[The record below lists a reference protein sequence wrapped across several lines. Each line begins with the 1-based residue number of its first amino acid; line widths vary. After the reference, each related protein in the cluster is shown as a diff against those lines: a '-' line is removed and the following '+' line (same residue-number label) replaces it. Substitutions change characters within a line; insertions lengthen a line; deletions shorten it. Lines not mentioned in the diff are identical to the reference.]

1 MATVKTDTT
10 FEVYLN
16 ELDEK
21 DQDTIIRL
29 DQMLTKQFG
38 RDNRNIWEGK
48 FWGGSQQQI
57 IGYGEIPIKGKT
69 DETCFMVGLARQKAY
84 FSLYV
89 NAVEDKT
96 YLAKKYQGQLG
107 KVKVGSSSISFK
119 QFDDIDLPTLEKVFN
134 IAYQQWLEI
143 KQ

>member
-1 MATVKTDTT
+1 MVTVKTDTT
-10 FEVYLN
+10 FETYLN

-21 DQDTIIRL
+21 DQETIIRL

-38 RDNRNIWEGK
+38 KDNRNIWEGK

-57 IGYGEIPIKGKT
+57 VGYGEIPIKGKT
-69 DETCFMVGLARQKAY
+69 DETWFMVGLARQKAY

-96 YLAKKYQGQLG
+96 YLAKKYQDQLG

>member
-57 IGYGEIPIKGKT
+57 IGYGEIPIKGKS
-69 DETCFMVGLARQKAY
+69 DETWFMVGLARQKTY

-96 YLAKKYQGQLG
+96 YLAKKYQDQLG